1 MTTTSLLRTA
11 SRHGHFHMKPM
22 KGSKIRSISFLLPS
36 GICAWTVDPSGMT
49 NKEYRDCASHEVGHC
64 EKLAFYTRLSAPTCR
79 EKCEEAARRWQY
91 EKMIP
96 FKELMRLLHSGVTTS
111 WELSEHF
118 EMPEQVVI
126 DAVNYYKMKNGSDFE
141 YEVVKKWFA

>member
-1 MTTTSLLRTA
+1 MTTKSLLSLSA
-11 SRHGHFHMKPM
+11 KHGHLRMKPL
-22 KGSKIRSISFLLPS
+22 KDSKIGSISFLLPS
-36 GICAWTVDPSGMT
+36 GTCAWSVDPVGLT
-49 NKEYRDCASHEVGHC
+49 AKEYRDKASHEIGHC
-64 EKLAFYTRLSAPTCR
+64 EKLAFYTVLSAPTCR

-118 EMPEQVVI
+118 EMPEQIVI
-126 DAVNYYKMKNGSDFE
+126 DAVNYYRMKNGSNFE